1 MALALDTLNSG
12 LEFFWSGNCG
22 QLNISLVKSSVV
34 IRDAVVRLVVALHKD
49 QIMAS
54 HKHQIDFAVRGGRSS
69 AGRAPGCGPGCRGFK
84 PRRSPH
90 FSRSDIQVM
99 HTAQLNRDLGRATL
113 RYADRLTF
121 CDRYDSRQ

>member
-1 MALALDTLNSG
+1 MKSSRVPLNMVALNMVTLN
-12 LEFFWSGNCG
+12 
-22 QLNISLVKSSVV
+22 
-34 IRDAVVRLVVALHKD
+34 KD

-54 HKHQIDFAVRGGRSS
+54 HEHQIDFAVRGGRSS
-69 AGRAPGCGPGCRGFK
+69 AGRAPGCGPGCRGFN

-90 FSRSDIQVM
+90 FSSSDIQVM
-99 HTAQLNRDLGRATL
+99 HNAQLNRDLGRATL

>member
-1 MALALDTLNSG
+1 M
-12 LEFFWSGNCG
+12 
-22 QLNISLVKSSVV
+22 KSSAVV
-34 IRDAVVRLVVALHKD
+34 RDAVVRNVVVPSVVVRSVVVLNKD
-49 QIMAS
+49 QMMAT
-54 HKHQIDFAVRGGRSS
+54 HKHQIDFALRGGRSS
-69 AGRAPGCGPGCRGFK
+69 AGRAPGCGPGCRGFN

-99 HTAQLNRDLGRATL
+99 HNAQLNRDLGRATL

>member
-1 MALALDTLNSG
+1 MKTSTIALD
-12 LEFFWSGNCG
+12 
-22 QLNISLVKSSVV
+22 
-34 IRDAVVRLVVALHKD
+34 KD

-54 HKHQIDFAVRGGRSS
+54 HKHQIDFTLRGGRSS
-69 AGRAPGCGPGCRGFK
+69 AGRAPGCGPGCRGFN

-99 HTAQLNRDLGRATL
+99 HNAQLNRDLGRATL

>member
-1 MALALDTLNSG
+1 M
-12 LEFFWSGNCG
+12 
-22 QLNISLVKSSVV
+22 KSSVV
-34 IRDAVVRLVVALHKD
+34 ALDMVVLNVVVLNVVMLNKD
-49 QIMAS
+49 QIIAS
-54 HKHQIDFAVRGGRSS
+54 HKHQIDFASRGGRSS

-99 HTAQLNRDLGRATL
+99 HNAQLNRDLGRATL